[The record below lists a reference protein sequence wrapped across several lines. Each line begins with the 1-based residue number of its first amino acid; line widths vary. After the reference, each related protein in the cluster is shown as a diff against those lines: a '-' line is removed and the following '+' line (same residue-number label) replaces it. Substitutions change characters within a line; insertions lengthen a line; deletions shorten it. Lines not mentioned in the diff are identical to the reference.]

1 MNLRTWLAAATHSA
15 TMRRAAFTALLVG
28 LILTAI
34 NHGPALL
41 DGQVTG
47 ERICQ
52 ILLTFLV
59 PYSVSTISSVATRHE
74 INSDRLRA
82 RAPENNFYGKID
94 AA

>member
-1 MNLRTWLAAATHSA
+1 MTLRTWFTAAVQPA

-28 LILTAI
+28 FILTAI
-34 NHGPALL
+34 NHGPALMQGL
-41 DGQVTG
+41 ATG

-74 INSDRLRA
+74 MNTARMRA
-82 RAPENNFYGKID
+82 GTAETNFFGEID
-94 AA
+94 PA

>member
-1 MNLRTWLAAATHSA
+1 MTLRTWFTAAAQPA

-28 LILTAI
+28 FILTAI
-34 NHGPALL
+34 NHGPALMH
-41 DGQVTG
+41 GQASG

-74 INSDRLRA
+74 MNSARVRA
-82 RAPENNFYGKID
+82 GAPAASFYGETD
-94 AA
+94 PA